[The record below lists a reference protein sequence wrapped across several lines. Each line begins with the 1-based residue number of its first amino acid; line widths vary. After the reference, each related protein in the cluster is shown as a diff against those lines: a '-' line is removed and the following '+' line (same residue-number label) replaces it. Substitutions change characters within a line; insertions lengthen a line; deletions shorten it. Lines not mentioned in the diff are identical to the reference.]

1 MKMKAKTILKGYS
14 KDNIQ
19 VITVD
24 VTSWNKKA
32 INNLKAEIQR
42 GPIGRKF
49 GELTFVEV
57 TGETN

>member
-1 MKMKAKTILKGYS
+1 MRKTILKGYS

-24 VTSWNKKA
+24 ITSWNRGT
-32 INNLKAEIQR
+32 IENLKAEIR
-42 GPIGRKF
+42 KGPIGRKF
-49 GELTFVEV
+49 GELVFVEV

>member
-1 MKMKAKTILKGYS
+1 MRKTILKGYS

-24 VTSWNKKA
+24 ITSWNRGT
-32 INNLKAEIQR
+32 IENLKAELQQ

-49 GELTFVEV
+49 GELVFVEV

>member
-1 MKMKAKTILKGYS
+1 MKAKTILKGYT

-24 VTSWNKKA
+24 ITSWNKKA
-32 INNLKAEIQR
+32 INSLKAEIR
-42 GPIGRKF
+42 KGPIGRKF

-57 TGETN
+57 TGEDN

>member
-1 MKMKAKTILKGYS
+1 MRKTILKGYT
-14 KDNIQ
+14 KDTSY

-24 VTSWNKKA
+24 ITSWNKEA
-32 INNLKAEIQR
+32 IESLKAEIKK

-57 TGETN
+57 TGEDN